1 MDINITVDNVSIKSR
16 GSQISVDLEDINVS
30 EIAYEIGMKN
40 IIEAYGI
47 SDTLNEIAEMN
58 IDFLKDYVN
67 NL

>member
-1 MDINITVDNVSIKSR
+1 MDINLTVDNVSIKSR
-16 GSQISVDLEDINVS
+16 GSQISVDLEGA
-30 EIAYEIGMKN
+30 EIRMKN

>member
-1 MDINITVDNVSIKSR
+1 MDINLTVDNVSIKSR
-16 GSQISVDLEDINVS
+16 GSQISVDLEGIDVS
-30 EIAYEIGMKN
+30 EVVAEIRMKN
-40 IIEAYGI
+40 IIEAYCI